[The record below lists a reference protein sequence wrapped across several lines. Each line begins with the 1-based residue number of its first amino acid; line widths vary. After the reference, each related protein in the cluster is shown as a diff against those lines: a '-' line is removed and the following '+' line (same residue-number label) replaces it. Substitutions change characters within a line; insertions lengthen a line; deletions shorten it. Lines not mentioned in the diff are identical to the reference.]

1 MVREGLVALNEFMDI
16 GSALAMATERLRAGS
31 DSARLDAELLLSRA
45 LDVNRSYFFAHP
57 EDMLD
62 PDAGR
67 RFLSLVERRA
77 SGEPMS
83 YITGEREFWSM
94 NLMVSPATLVPRP
107 ETELLVERALMLI
120 GRKAAMRIL
129 DLGTGSGA
137 IALAIARERPLCE
150 VVATDLSEDALAI
163 ARQNA
168 RQLDVPNVAFAC
180 GDWVDP
186 VKGQRFDLIVSNP
199 PYVAEADETLA
210 LLRHEPRSALCA
222 GNDGLDAIRR
232 IAQTAGEVLADDG
245 RLLLEHGSMQREA
258 VAAELQRTG
267 WSQVECFND
276 HGGLPRVTVARKATA
291 DAHPPAI
298 GR

>member
-16 GSALAMATERLRAGS
+16 ESALAMAADRLQASS

-57 EDMLD
+57 EDTLD
-62 PDAGR
+62 PDASK
-67 RFLSLVERRA
+67 RFLSLVTRRA

-107 ETELLVERALMLI
+107 ETEILVERALMLI
-120 GRKAAMRIL
+120 GRNATLRIL

-150 VVATDLSEDALAI
+150 IVATDLSADALAI

-168 RQLDVPNVAFAC
+168 RQLDIANVSFAC

-186 VKGQRFDLIVSNP
+186 VKGQQFDLIVSNP
-199 PYVAEADETLA
+199 PYIADSDAALA
-210 LLRHEPRSALCA
+210 QLRHEPLSALSA
-222 GNDGLDAIRR
+222 GNDGLDSIRR
-232 IAQTAGEVLADDG
+232 IAATAGDVLAGGG
-245 RLLLEHGSMQREA
+245 RLLLEHGSTQRDA
-258 VAAELQRTG
+258 VAAVLQRYG
-267 WSQVECFND
+267 WSQIECFND
-276 HGGLPRVTVARKATA
+276 YAGLPRVTLATR
-291 DAHPPAI
+291 PI
-298 GR
+298 